1 MKNELKQKKIYLK
14 GGTIVLALLS
24 MRPEYNDRISIASLM
39 APLGYMGSLG
49 VPLRPLFI
57 TLALML
63 VNIEN

>member
-1 MKNELKQKKIYLK
+1 ML
-14 GGTIVLALLS
+14 VLLS
-24 MRPEYNDRISIASLM
+24 MRKEYNDRISIACLM